1 MEYKWRAS
9 FQQGRCISEWECK
22 IMRANSYH
30 GGLILYFPPLVW
42 LAALCFSLCHICL
55 TCFHLTFH
63 LRNIKKKRNDL
74 TELYLCYHALLW
86 IFPLDILGSSSDLSQ
101 WAWIPLNMF
110 LRSDLFLPPS
120 IPPSLF
126 PSYPSPR
133 LPSFLEY
140 LLRSD
145 LMKEFN

>member
-1 MEYKWRAS
+1 
-9 FQQGRCISEWECK
+9 
-22 IMRANSYH
+22 MRANLYH
-30 GGLILYFPPLVW
+30 GGLILYFPLLVW
-42 LAALCFSLCHICL
+42 LAALCFSLRHICL
-55 TCFHLTFH
+55 TCFRLTFH
-63 LRNIKKKRNDL
+63 LRNKKKSNDL
-74 TELYLCYHALLW
+74 TELYLCYRALLW

-101 WAWIPLNMF
+101 RAWIPLNMF

-126 PSYPSPR
+126 PSYPSPH